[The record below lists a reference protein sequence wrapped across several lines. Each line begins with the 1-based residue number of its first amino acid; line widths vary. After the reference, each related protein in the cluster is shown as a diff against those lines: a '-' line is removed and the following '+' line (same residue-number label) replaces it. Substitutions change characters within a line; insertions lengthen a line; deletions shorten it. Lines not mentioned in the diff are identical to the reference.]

1 MRRLAGSAFA
11 AVRRVQQFPA
21 PTHVAGFARV
31 LAASHVVTASDAR
44 APAMPLNP
52 AFGFAMGAAT
62 VAAGVAYGTD
72 VAECAGCDED
82 DEAAA
87 LRDPK
92 KRRTAAGTSK
102 KCPPVFNTHF

>member
-1 MRRLAGSAFA
+1 MRRLAGVAFA

-52 AFGFAMGAAT
+52 AFGFAMGAAA
-62 VAAGVAYGTD
+62 VVAGVAYGTD
-72 VAECAGCDED
+72 VAECGAAECGADTGGGEGSRDGAEAGGLAP
-82 DEAAA
+82 AADQ
-87 LRDPK
+87 RHP
-92 KRRTAAGTSK
+92 
-102 KCPPVFNTHF
+102 